1 MDNCNL
7 PLLKPSE
14 MDNSNN
20 CFIGDQSLFSHLEI
34 DQEHECLKQFLL
46 DQDKT
51 TPHPPLHPPNYDPLS
66 YNNMLHPNNN
76 IIQDVY
82 RNQLDSNQSLSQ
94 GFNKDNSNFMNDSYG
109 GYTVLTPNP
118 SPMAFNYQPQSI
130 GSNFNSMDTSSSI
143 LPLPGFDPTT
153 MSNHVD
159 TFMPSAT
166 TGSSTMPDF
175 SNRQIRNDQY
185 SPGISPTIASF
196 PTPVSVSDSP
206 GAGALNASPMC
217 NGENSSLSDSV
228 ISPATTQRT
237 GSERSVETNP
247 RSIES
252 VSSDLCSPRVD
263 LESLMI
269 QPQPNPTITNGDVP
283 KTKPSTL
290 KPKPVTVNGVTL
302 TKSGKPRKRRSA
314 PKDKP
319 VKPKKPPAGS
329 IYHSEIADNGGIKLK
344 ISLTAMPQRK
354 KRKSRKKSDESKTM
368 QFDEPAEQTP
378 WGDRLPE
385 PILFEIFRLA
395 TKDEGCIPFL
405 VRYTNFRTFSFFS
418 NLIIKYKY
426 VLNVF

>member
-1 MDNCNL
+1 MDNFNI
-7 PLLKPSE
+7 PLLRQIE

-20 CFIGDQSLFSHLEI
+20 CFINDPSLFSHLEI
-34 DQEHECLKQFLL
+34 DQDHECLKQFLL
-46 DQDKT
+46 DQDKS
-51 TPHPPLHPPNYDPLS
+51 TPHPPLHVPNYDPLS

-76 IIQDVY
+76 IMQDAY
-82 RNQLDSNQSLSQ
+82 RNHIDSNQSLSQ
-94 GFNKDNSNFMNDSYG
+94 SFNKDNSNYMNDSYG

-118 SPMAFNYQPQSI
+118 SPMAFNYNPQPL
-130 GSNFNSMDTSSSI
+130 GSNFNPMDTTSSSI
-143 LPLPGFDPTT
+143 VPLPGFDPNT

-166 TGSSTMPDF
+166 TVPSTMPDF

-206 GAGALNASPMC
+206 GAGTLSASPMC

-263 LESLMI
+263 LESLII
-269 QPQPNPTITNGDVP
+269 QPPQSIPIVTNGKVP
-283 KTKPSTL
+283 KVPSTL
-290 KPKPVTVNGVTL
+290 KPKPVTANGVTL
-302 TKSGKPRKRRSA
+302 NKSGKPRKRRSA

-329 IYHSEIADNGGIKLK
+329 IYHSEIAEDGGIKLK
-344 ISLTAMPQRK
+344 ISLTAIPQKK
-354 KRKSRKKSDESKTM
+354 KRKSRKKSDESKM
-368 QFDEPAEQTP
+368 QYDEPAEQSS

-395 TKDEGCIPFL
+395 SKDEGCIPFL
-405 VRYTNFRTFSFFS
+405 VR
-418 NLIIKYKY
+418 
-426 VLNVF
+426 

>member
-1 MDNCNL
+1 MDNFNI
-7 PLLKPSE
+7 PLLKPSK

-20 CFIGDQSLFSHLEI
+20 CFISDPSLFSHLEI
-34 DQEHECLKQFLL
+34 DQDHECLKQFLL

-51 TPHPPLHPPNYDPLS
+51 TSHQSLHVPNYDPLS

-76 IIQDVY
+76 IMQDAY
-82 RNQLDSNQSLSQ
+82 RNRLDSNQSLSQ

-118 SPMAFNYQPQSI
+118 SPMAFNYNPQSL
-130 GSNFNSMDTSSSI
+130 GTNFNSMDTTSSSI
-143 LPLPGFDPTT
+143 LPLPSFDPTT
-153 MSNHVD
+153 ISNHVD
-159 TFMPSAT
+159 TFMPSVT
-166 TGSSTMPDF
+166 TGPSTMPDF

-196 PTPVSVSDSP
+196 PTPASVSDSP
-206 GAGALNASPMC
+206 GAGALSASPMC

-263 LESLMI
+263 LESLII
-269 QPQPNPTITNGDVP
+269 QPPPTAIITNGELHKTTVVP
-283 KTKPSTL
+283 PKV
-290 KPKPVTVNGVTL
+290 KPKPIVANGVTL

-314 PKDKP
+314 PKEKP
-319 VKPKKPPAGS
+319 VKPKKPPVGS
-329 IYHSEIADNGGIKLK
+329 IYQSEIADNGGIKLK
-344 ISLTAMPQRK
+344 ISLTAMPQKK
-354 KRKSRKKSDESKTM
+354 KRKSRKKSDDSKIM
-368 QFDEPAEQTP
+368 QCDEPIEQSS

-405 VRYTNFRTFSFFS
+405 VR
-418 NLIIKYKY
+418 
-426 VLNVF
+426 

>member
-1 MDNCNL
+1 MDKFNI
-7 PLLKPSE
+7 PLLKQIE

-20 CFIGDQSLFSHLEI
+20 CFISDPSLFSHLEI
-34 DQEHECLKQFLL
+34 DQDHECLKQFLL
-46 DQDKT
+46 DQDKST
-51 TPHPPLHPPNYDPLS
+51 EHPPLHVPNYDPLS

-76 IIQDVY
+76 MIQDAY
-82 RNQLDSNQSLSQ
+82 RNHLDSSQSISQ
-94 GFNKDNSNFMNDSYG
+94 SFNKDNSNFMNDSYG

-118 SPMAFNYQPQSI
+118 SPMAFNYNPQTL
-130 GSNFNSMDTSSSI
+130 GPNFNSMDTTSSSVI
-143 LPLPGFDPTT
+143 PLPGFDPNS

-159 TFMPSAT
+159 TFMSSAT
-166 TGSSTMPDF
+166 TGPSIMPDF
-175 SNRQIRNDQY
+175 NTRQIRNDQY

-206 GAGALNASPMC
+206 GAGALSASPMC

-252 VSSDLCSPRVD
+252 VSSDVCSPRVD
-263 LESLMI
+263 LESLII
-269 QPQPNPTITNGDVP
+269 QPQPIPIITNGEV
-283 KTKPSTL
+283 TKAKIPPPTL

-302 TKSGKPRKRRSA
+302 NKSGKPRKRRSA

-329 IYHSEIADNGGIKLK
+329 IYQSEIAENGGIKLK
-344 ISLTAMPQRK
+344 ISLTAMPQKK
-354 KRKSRKKSDESKTM
+354 KRKSRKKSDDSKLM
-368 QFDEPAEQTP
+368 QYEEPAEQSS

-385 PILFEIFRLA
+385 PILFNIFRLA

-405 VRYTNFRTFSFFS
+405 VR
-418 NLIIKYKY
+418 
-426 VLNVF
+426 

>member
-1 MDNCNL
+1 MDNFNI

-20 CFIGDQSLFSHLEI
+20 CFISDPSLFSHLEI
-34 DQEHECLKQFLL
+34 DQDHECLKQFLL

-51 TPHPPLHPPNYDPLS
+51 THHPPLHVQNFDPLS

-76 IIQDVY
+76 MIQDVY
-82 RNQLDSNQSLSQ
+82 RNRLDSNQLLSQ
-94 GFNKDNSNFMNDSYG
+94 SFNKDNSNYMNDSYG

-118 SPMAFNYQPQSI
+118 SPMAFNYNPQPLS
-130 GSNFNSMDTSSSI
+130 SNFNSMDTSSSV
-143 LPLPGFDPTT
+143 LPLPGFDPNT

-159 TFMPSAT
+159 TYIPTVNTGPST
-166 TGSSTMPDF
+166 LPDF

-206 GAGALNASPMC
+206 GAGALSASPMC

-263 LESLMI
+263 LESLII
-269 QPQPNPTITNGDVP
+269 QPQPTPSGEVP
-283 KTKPSTL
+283 KNLITPPTL
-290 KPKPVTVNGVTL
+290 MPKSVTVKGITL
-302 TKSGKPRKRRSA
+302 NKSGKPRKRRSA

-319 VKPKKPPAGS
+319 IKPKKPPAGS
-329 IYHSEIADNGGIKLK
+329 MYHSEIAENGGIKLK
-344 ISLTAMPQRK
+344 ISLTAMPQKK
-354 KRKSRKKSDESKTM
+354 KRKSRKKVDESKTM
-368 QFDEPAEQTP
+368 QCDEPAEQSV
-378 WGDRLPE
+378 WGNQLPE

-405 VRYTNFRTFSFFS
+405 VR
-418 NLIIKYKY
+418 
-426 VLNVF
+426 

>member
-1 MDNCNL
+1 MDNFNIQ
-7 PLLKPSE
+7 LLRQIE

-20 CFIGDQSLFSHLEI
+20 CFISDPSLFSHLEI
-34 DQEHECLKQFLL
+34 DQDHECLKQFLL
-46 DQDKT
+46 DQDKS
-51 TPHPPLHPPNYDPLS
+51 TPHPPLHVPNYDPLPYS
-66 YNNMLHPNNN
+66 NMLHPNNN
-76 IIQDVY
+76 IMQDAY
-82 RNQLDSNQSLSQ
+82 RNHIDSNQSLSQ
-94 GFNKDNSNFMNDSYG
+94 GFNKDNSNYMNDSYG

-118 SPMAFNYQPQSI
+118 SPMAFNYNSQPL
-130 GSNFNSMDTSSSI
+130 GSNFNPMDSTSSSI
-143 LPLPGFDPTT
+143 LPLPGFDPTA

-166 TGSSTMPDF
+166 TVPSTMPDF

-206 GAGALNASPMC
+206 GAGTLSASPMC

-252 VSSDLCSPRVD
+252 ISSDLCSPRVD
-263 LESLMI
+263 LESLII
-269 QPQPNPTITNGDVP
+269 QPPQPPIPIITNGKAP
-283 KTKPSTL
+283 KVSPTP
-290 KPKPVTVNGVTL
+290 KPKSVSVNGVTL
-302 TKSGKPRKRRSA
+302 NKSGKPRKRRSA

-329 IYHSEIADNGGIKLK
+329 IYHSEIADDGGIKLK
-344 ISLTAMPQRK
+344 ISLTAIPQKK
-354 KRKSRKKSDESKTM
+354 KRKSRKKSDDKM
-368 QFDEPAEQTP
+368 QYDEPAEQSF

-405 VRYTNFRTFSFFS
+405 VR
-418 NLIIKYKY
+418 
-426 VLNVF
+426 

>member
-1 MDNCNL
+1 
-7 PLLKPSE
+7 

-20 CFIGDQSLFSHLEI
+20 CFISDQSLFNHLEI
-34 DQEHECLKQFLL
+34 DQDHECLKQFLL
-46 DQDKT
+46 DVDKNT
-51 TPHPPLHPPNYDPLS
+51 SHPPLHVPNYNPLS

-76 IIQDVY
+76 IIPDAY
-82 RNQLDSNQSLSQ
+82 RNRLDPTQSLGQ
-94 GFNKDNSNFMNDSYG
+94 GYNKDNTNFINDSYN

-118 SPMAFNYQPQSI
+118 SPMAFNYNPQPL
-130 GSNFNSMDTSSSI
+130 GSNMNPMDTTSSSI
-143 LPLPGFDPTT
+143 LPGFDPNVI
-153 MSNHVD
+153 SNHVD

-166 TGSSTMPDF
+166 TSNMPDF
-175 SNRQIRNDQY
+175 CNRQVRNDQY

-206 GAGALNASPMC
+206 GAGALSASPMC
-217 NGENSSLSDSV
+217 NGESSSLSDSV

-252 VSSDLCSPRVD
+252 ISSDLCSPRVD
-263 LESLMI
+263 LESLII
-269 QPQPNPTITNGDVP
+269 QPVLQPAPSITNGEIS
-283 KTKPSTL
+283 KTKIAPSVV
-290 KPKPVTVNGVTL
+290 KAKSVTVKGVTL
-302 TKSGKPRKRRSA
+302 NKNGKPRKRRSA

-329 IYHSEIADNGGIKLK
+329 IYHSQIDDNGGIKLK
-344 ISLTAMPQRK
+344 ISLTAAPQKK
-354 KRKSRKKSDESKTM
+354 KRKSRKKNDENKTM
-368 QFDEPAEQTP
+368 QCDEPLEQSP

-405 VRYTNFRTFSFFS
+405 VR
-418 NLIIKYKY
+418 
-426 VLNVF
+426 

>member
-1 MDNCNL
+1 MDNFNI
-7 PLLKPSE
+7 PLLKQIE

-20 CFIGDQSLFSHLEI
+20 CFISDPSLFSHLEI
-34 DQEHECLKQFLL
+34 DQDHECLKQFLL
-46 DQDKT
+46 DQDKST
-51 TPHPPLHPPNYDPLS
+51 EHPPLHVPNYDPLS
-66 YNNMLHPNNN
+66 YNMLHPNNN
-76 IIQDVY
+76 MMQDAY

-118 SPMAFNYQPQSI
+118 SPMAFNYNPQPL
-130 GSNFNSMDTSSSI
+130 GPNFNSMDTTSSSVI
-143 LPLPGFDPTT
+143 PLPGFDSNS

-159 TFMPSAT
+159 TFMSTTGPSAI
-166 TGSSTMPDF
+166 PDF
-175 SNRQIRNDQY
+175 NNRQIRNDQY

-252 VSSDLCSPRVD
+252 VSSDVCSPRVD
-263 LESLMI
+263 LESLII
-269 QPQPNPTITNGDVP
+269 QPQPTPIITNGDVSKVTIAP
-283 KTKPSTL
+283 LTL
-290 KPKPVTVNGVTL
+290 KPKPVTVNGVAL

-329 IYHSEIADNGGIKLK
+329 MYHSEIAENGGIKLK
-344 ISLTAMPQRK
+344 ISLTAIPQKK
-354 KRKSRKKSDESKTM
+354 KRKSRKKCEDGKLM
-368 QFDEPAEQTP
+368 QYNEPTEQSS

-385 PILFEIFRLA
+385 PILFNIFRLA

-405 VRYTNFRTFSFFS
+405 VR
-418 NLIIKYKY
+418 
-426 VLNVF
+426 

>member
-1 MDNCNL
+1 MDNFNI
-7 PLLKPSE
+7 PLLRQIE

-20 CFIGDQSLFSHLEI
+20 CFMNDPSLFSHLEI
-34 DQEHECLKQFLL
+34 DQDHECLKQFLL
-46 DQDKT
+46 DEDKS
-51 TPHPPLHPPNYDPLS
+51 TPHPSLNVPNYDPIS

-76 IIQDVY
+76 IMQDAY
-82 RNQLDSNQSLSQ
+82 RNHIDSNQPLSQ
-94 GFNKDNSNFMNDSYG
+94 GFNKDNSNYMNDSYG

-118 SPMAFNYQPQSI
+118 SPMAFNYNSQPL
-130 GSNFNSMDTSSSI
+130 GSNFNPMDTISTSI
-143 LPLPGFDPTT
+143 VPLSGFDTNT
-153 MSNHVD
+153 MANHVD

-166 TGSSTMPDF
+166 TVPSTMPDF

-206 GAGALNASPMC
+206 GAGTLSASPMC

-237 GSERSVETNP
+237 GSERSIETNP

-263 LESLMI
+263 LESLII
-269 QPQPNPTITNGDVP
+269 QPPQSIPIVTNGEVP
-283 KTKPSTL
+283 KAPSTL
-290 KPKPVTVNGVTL
+290 KPKPITVKGVTL
-302 TKSGKPRKRRSA
+302 NKSGKPRKRRSA

-329 IYHSEIADNGGIKLK
+329 IYHSEIAEDGGIKLK
-344 ISLTAMPQRK
+344 ISLTSIPQKK
-354 KRKSRKKSDESKTM
+354 KRKSRKKSDESKM
-368 QFDEPAEQTP
+368 QYDEPAEQSS

-405 VRYTNFRTFSFFS
+405 VR
-418 NLIIKYKY
+418 
-426 VLNVF
+426 

>member
-1 MDNCNL
+1 MDNFTI
-7 PLLKPSE
+7 PLLKQSE

-20 CFIGDQSLFSHLEI
+20 CFISDPSLFSHLEI
-34 DQEHECLKQFLL
+34 DQDHECLKQFLL
-46 DQDKT
+46 DEDKT
-51 TPHPPLHPPNYDPLS
+51 TPHPPLHVPNYDPLS

-76 IIQDVY
+76 MIPDAYQN
-82 RNQLDSNQSLSQ
+82 RLDSNQSLSQ
-94 GFNKDNSNFMNDSYG
+94 GYKDNSNFISDSYG

-118 SPMAFNYQPQSI
+118 SPMAFNYNSQPL
-130 GSNFNSMDTSSSI
+130 GSNFNSMDTTSSSI
-143 LPLPGFDPTT
+143 LPGFDTT
-153 MSNHVD
+153 AMSNHLD

-166 TGSSTMPDF
+166 TGP
-175 SNRQIRNDQY
+175 SNIHDYGNKQLRNDQY

-206 GAGALNASPMC
+206 GAGALSASPMC
-217 NGENSSLSDSV
+217 NGESSSLSDSV

-263 LESLMI
+263 LESLII
-269 QPQPNPTITNGDVP
+269 QPQPTPITTNGEVS
-283 KTKPSTL
+283 KTKTTSITI
-290 KPKPVTVNGVTL
+290 KPKPVALNGVTL
-302 TKSGKPRKRRSA
+302 TKSGKPRKRRSVA

-329 IYHSEIADNGGIKLK
+329 IYHSQIAENGGIKLK
-344 ISLTAMPQRK
+344 ISLTAAPQKK
-354 KRKSRKKSDESKTM
+354 KRKSRKKNEESKSM
-368 QFDEPAEQTP
+368 QCDEPVEQSA

-405 VRYTNFRTFSFFS
+405 ARYNNKA
-418 NLIIKYKY
+418 NLVK
-426 VLNVF
+426 

>member
-1 MDNCNL
+1 MDNFAK
-7 PLLKPSE
+7 PLLKQSE

-20 CFIGDQSLFSHLEI
+20 CFINDPSLFNHLEI
-34 DQEHECLKQFLL
+34 DQDHECLKQFLL
-46 DQDKT
+46 DVDKNT
-51 TPHPPLHPPNYDPLS
+51 THPPLHVPNYNPLS
-66 YNNMLHPNNN
+66 FNNMLHPNNN
-76 IIQDVY
+76 MIADAC
-82 RNQLDSNQSLSQ
+82 RNRLDSNQSLGQ
-94 GFNKDNSNFMNDSYG
+94 GFNKDNTNYINDSYG

-118 SPMAFNYQPQSI
+118 SPMAFNYNTQPL
-130 GSNFNSMDTSSSI
+130 GSNINPMDTTSSPV
-143 LPLPGFDPTT
+143 LPVFDPNV

-166 TGSSTMPDF
+166 TSNMPDF
-175 SNRQIRNDQY
+175 SNRQVRSDQY

-206 GAGALNASPMC
+206 GAGALSASPMC
-217 NGENSSLSDSV
+217 NGESSSLSDSV

-252 VSSDLCSPRVD
+252 ISSDLCSPRVD
-263 LESLMI
+263 LESLII
-269 QPQPNPTITNGDVP
+269 QPQPAPTITNGEVP
-283 KTKPSTL
+283 KTKIAPPL
-290 KPKPVTVNGVTL
+290 VKAKPVTVNGVTL

-329 IYHSEIADNGGIKLK
+329 IYHSQFADNGGIKLK
-344 ISLTAMPQRK
+344 ISLTAAPQKK
-354 KRKSRKKSDESKTM
+354 KRKSRKKNDENKTM
-368 QFDEPAEQTP
+368 QCNEPLEQSP

-385 PILFEIFRLA
+385 PILFEIFRLV

-405 VRYTNFRTFSFFS
+405 AR
-418 NLIIKYKY
+418 
-426 VLNVF
+426 

>member
-1 MDNCNL
+1 MDNFNI
-7 PLLKPSE
+7 PLLKLSE

-20 CFIGDQSLFSHLEI
+20 YFMSDPSPFSHLEI
-34 DQEHECLKQFLL
+34 DQDHECLKQFLL
-46 DQDKT
+46 DQEKT
-51 TPHPPLHPPNYDPLS
+51 THHPPLHVPNYDPIS

-76 IIQDVY
+76 MIQDIY
-82 RNQLDSNQSLSQ
+82 RNQSDLNQSLSQ
-94 GFNKDNSNFMNDSYG
+94 GFNKDNTNFSNDSYG

-118 SPMAFNYQPQSI
+118 SPMAFNYNPQSL
-130 GSNFNSMDTSSSI
+130 GSNFNQMDTTSSSI
-143 LPLPGFDPTT
+143 LPLPGFDPNT
-153 MSNHVD
+153 MPNHVD
-159 TFMPSAT
+159 TFMPSVT
-166 TGSSTMPDF
+166 TGPSTMPDF

-206 GAGALNASPMC
+206 GAGALSASPMC

-263 LESLMI
+263 LESLII
-269 QPQPNPTITNGDVP
+269 QPQTTPTITNGEVP
-283 KTKPSTL
+283 KISVAPSKSKPT
-290 KPKPVTVNGVTL
+290 PKPVTL

-319 VKPKKPPAGS
+319 VKPKKPPVGS
-329 IYHSEIADNGGIKLK
+329 IYHSSEIPSNGGIKLK
-344 ISLTAMPQRK
+344 ISLTALPQKK
-354 KRKSRKKSDESKTM
+354 KRKSRKKPDESKIM
-368 QFDEPAEQTP
+368 RYDEPAEQSC
-378 WGDRLPE
+378 WGERLPV
-385 PILFEIFRLA
+385 PVLFEIFRLV

-405 VRYTNFRTFSFFS
+405 VR
-418 NLIIKYKY
+418 
-426 VLNVF
+426 

>member
-1 MDNCNL
+1 MDKFKI
-7 PLLKPSE
+7 PLLKHSK

-20 CFIGDQSLFSHLEI
+20 CFISDPSLFSPLEI
-34 DQEHECLKQFLL
+34 DQDHECLKQFLL

-51 TPHPPLHPPNYDPLS
+51 TAHPPIHVPNYNPLL
-66 YNNMLHPNNN
+66 YNNIMHPNNN
-76 IIQDVY
+76 MMTDVY
-82 RNQLDSNQSLSQ
+82 RNRLDSNQSLNQ
-94 GFNKDNSNFMNDSYG
+94 GFNKDNSNCFNDSYG

-118 SPMAFNYQPQSI
+118 SPMAFNYNPQPL
-130 GSNFNSMDTSSSI
+130 GSNFNSMETTSSSI

-153 MSNHVD
+153 VSNHIE
-159 TFMPSAT
+159 TFMPSVT
-166 TGSSTMPDF
+166 TGPLVMPEF

-185 SPGISPTIASF
+185 SPVISPTIASF

-206 GAGALNASPMC
+206 GAGTLSASPMC
-217 NGENSSLSDSV
+217 NGESSSLSDSV

-263 LESLMI
+263 LESLII
-269 QPQPNPTITNGDVP
+269 QPQPTPIITNGEISRTTIIPPTVA
-283 KTKPSTL
+283 
-290 KPKPVTVNGVTL
+290 PKPITLNGVTL

-319 VKPKKPPAGS
+319 IKPKKPPAGS
-329 IYHSEIADNGGIKLK
+329 IYHSEIAENGGIKLK
-344 ISLTAMPQRK
+344 ISLTAIPQKK
-354 KRKSRKKSDESKTM
+354 KRKSRKKSDESKIM
-368 QFDEPAEQTP
+368 QCNEPVEQSS

-385 PILFEIFRLA
+385 PILFEIFHLV

-405 VRYTNFRTFSFFS
+405 VR
-418 NLIIKYKY
+418 
-426 VLNVF
+426 

>member
-1 MDNCNL
+1 MDNFNI

-20 CFIGDQSLFSHLEI
+20 CFIGDPSLFPHSEV
-34 DQEHECLKQFLL
+34 DQDHECLKQFLL
-46 DQDKT
+46 DQDKG
-51 TPHPPLHPPNYDPLS
+51 TPHPPIHVANYDPLS
-66 YNNMLHPNNN
+66 FNNMLHPNNN
-76 IIQDVY
+76 MLQDAF

-94 GFNKDNSNFMNDSYG
+94 GFNKDNSNCMNDSYG

-118 SPMAFNYQPQSI
+118 SPMPFNYNPQQL
-130 GSNFNSMDTSSSI
+130 GSNFNSMDTTNSSI
-143 LPLPGFDPTT
+143 LPLPSFDTSMSNHVDT
-153 MSNHVD
+153 SMSNHVD
-159 TFMPSAT
+159 TFMPSV
-166 TGSSTMPDF
+166 TGPSAMPDF
-175 SNRQIRNDQY
+175 CNRQIRNDQY

-206 GAGALNASPMC
+206 GAGTLNASPMC

-252 VSSDLCSPRVD
+252 ISSDLCSPRVD
-263 LESLMI
+263 LESLII
-269 QPQPNPTITNGDVP
+269 QPQPTPIISNGEAL
-283 KTKPSTL
+283 KTKIVSPTL
-290 KPKPVTVNGVTL
+290 KNPKPVTPNGVAL

-314 PKDKP
+314 PKEKII
-319 VKPKKPPAGS
+319 KPKKPPAGS

-344 ISLTAMPQRK
+344 ISLTAVPQKK
-354 KRKSRKKSDESKTM
+354 KRKSRKKSDENKTM
-368 QFDEPAEQTP
+368 QCDEPVEQSP
-378 WGDRLPE
+378 WGDQLPE

-405 VRYTNFRTFSFFS
+405 VR
-418 NLIIKYKY
+418 
-426 VLNVF
+426 